1 MASVRRLSVGAWAL
15 LAILAV
21 ATPASA
27 HGFGERYGLPVPLSL
42 WIAGAAGAVVF
53 SFVVIGVF
61 VRGSATAGRYPRT
74 NLLRWRAARLLV
86 HPGVWLAGQVVSI
99 ALLVLIVTTGVFGTQ
114 NPVRN
119 LAPTAIWVVWW
130 VGFAYLSALVGD
142 VWKVVNPWS
151 ALFGFVERFV
161 GARAES
167 RVAYP
172 RALGAWPAVVLFGAF
187 AWIEL
192 VFDGRA
198 VPAQLALITV
208 GYSVITWA
216 GMAVFGR
223 SVWLGH
229 GDPFAVAFGLLARFA
244 PTELRVNNPRRCRQC
259 EDECGGGAGGCVN
272 CVDCFIHA
280 PEAERELNLRPF
292 AAGLVSAD
300 GVSSSL
306 AVFVLLLLASVTF
319 DGFMATP
326 PWATIESTL
335 YAAVPGTPD
344 LKLTTVATAGLVAF
358 AALFVVVYRAFAA
371 GIALAGGQHSPSRV
385 GRVFVLSLVP
395 VALAYHLAHDS
406 THLLIQGQLAIP
418 LVSDPFGFGWNLFGT
433 ADFRRDTGLVDAR
446 FAWYTAIVAIVAGH
460 IGAVYV
466 ARVIA
471 LREFADDRAVVR
483 SQLVMLVLL
492 VGHTTAS
499 LWIIAQPIVES
510 RGAG

>member
-1 MASVRRLSVGAWAL
+1 MRAIRITAAAL
-15 LAILAV
+15 LAILAA
-21 ATPASA
+21 ATPATA
-27 HGFGERYGLPVPLSL
+27 HGFGERYDLPVPLSL
-42 WIAGAAGAVVF
+42 WVAGAAIAVVL
-53 SFVVIGVF
+53 SFVVIGVL

-99 ALLVLIVTTGVFGTQ
+99 ALLVLIVAAGVFGTQ
-114 NPVRN
+114 SPMRN

-142 VWKVVNPWS
+142 VWRIVNPWS
-151 ALFGFVERFV
+151 ALFAFLERFV
-161 GARAES
+161 TGGSGDS

-172 RALGAWPAVVLFGAF
+172 RPLGAWPAVVLFGAF

-198 VPAQLALITV
+198 VPAQLALITI

-216 GMAVFGR
+216 GMAIFGR
-223 SVWLGH
+223 SVWLCH
-229 GDPFAVAFGLLARFA
+229 GDPFTVAFGLLARFA

-259 EDECGGGAGGCVN
+259 EGECGGEKGECVN
-272 CVDCFIHA
+272 CADCFIRA

-292 AAGLVSAD
+292 AAGLFSAE
-300 GVSSSL
+300 GVSPSM

-326 PWATIESTL
+326 PWSTIETTL
-335 YAAVPGTPD
+335 YAAAPGTPD
-344 LKLTTVATAGLVAF
+344 LKLTAVATAGLVGF
-358 AALFVVVYRAFAA
+358 AVLFVVVYRAFA
-371 GIALAGGQHSPSRV
+371 GWIAMAGGQHSPSRV
-385 GRVFVLSLVP
+385 GRAFILSLVP
-395 VALAYHLAHDS
+395 IALAYHLAHYF
-406 THLLIQGQLAIP
+406 TYLLIQGQLAIP

-433 ADFRRDTGLVDAR
+433 AGFRPDIGLVDAR
-446 FAWYTAIVAIVAGH
+446 FTWYTAVAAIVAGH
-460 IGAVYV
+460 IVAVYV
-466 ARVIA
+466 AHVIA
-471 LREFADDRAVVR
+471 LREFADYRAVVR
-483 SQLVMLVLL
+483 SQLVMLVLM
-492 VGHTTAS
+492 VGYTTAS